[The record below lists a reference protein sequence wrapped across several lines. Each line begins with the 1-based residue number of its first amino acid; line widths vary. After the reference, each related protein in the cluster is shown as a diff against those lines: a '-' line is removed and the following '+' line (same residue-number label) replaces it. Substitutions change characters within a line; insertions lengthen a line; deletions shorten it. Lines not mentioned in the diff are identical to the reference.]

1 MANLTA
7 SREDSRKEDNL
18 LALPIK
24 AAAAKIY
31 KGALVS
37 VDATGYAK
45 LAAPAD
51 KRVMGVAYETVDN
64 SAGAAGAL
72 SIRVIR
78 SGSFQFNGSGL
89 AVTNV
94 GDKVYV
100 TDDNTVQVS
109 ATSTILVGVITEFTS
124 ATSVR
129 VAITP
134 NV

>member
-7 SREDSRKEDNL
+7 SREDSRKEDKL
-18 LALPIK
+18 LSLPVK
-24 AAAAKIY
+24 AATTIY

-45 LAAPAD
+45 PAAPAD
-51 KRVMGVAYETVDN
+51 KRVMGVAYETIAN
-64 SAGAAGAL
+64 TGASGAL
-72 SIRVIR
+72 IIRVIR
-78 SGSFQFNGSGL
+78 EGSVQLNGAAL
-89 AVTNV
+89 AITNV

-100 TDDNTVQVS
+100 TDDNTVTTVAAGSIQ
-109 ATSTILVGVITEFTS
+109 VGVITEFLS

-129 VAITP
+129 VTLTP